1 MVECTYHPITRMKEN
16 YPLSRQDRFQS
27 PKTCYNGTFYKGN
40 LSITV
45 ALLGPFCLAFSTST
59 SYIRVI
65 SL

>member
-1 MVECTYHPITRMKEN
+1 MKEASYYFTN
-16 YPLSRQDRFQS
+16 TA
-27 PKTCYNGTFYKGN
+27 KACYNGTFYKGN

-59 SYIRVI
+59 SNIRVI